1 MRLTERYF
9 DGTTGGE
16 VAYLE
21 AGRSVPRDLRQWPAG
36 NRGVG
41 SEVVMQNGRGLSTGS
56 GAKSTLGN
64 GDAHV
69 QEVVKAAQEEL
80 GQLLRQRA
88 EVMKRIGT
96 VKQTIVGLAN
106 LFGDDV
112 LSEELL
118 ELVDRRSSGRQ
129 PGFTKACRMVL
140 MEAHRPLAA
149 REVCEQIET
158 RVPALLLRHKDP
170 LASVTTVLN
179 RLVDYGEART
189 LTSQNGRRTW
199 QWVADPAD
207 EGLGSSLG
215 NSAAL

>member
-1 MRLTERYF
+1 
-9 DGTTGGE
+9 
-16 VAYLE
+16 
-21 AGRSVPRDLRQWPAG
+21 
-36 NRGVG
+36 
-41 SEVVMQNGRGLSTGS
+41 MQNGRSLSTGV
-56 GAKSTLGN
+56 GTKSTMGN
-64 GDAHV
+64 GDGHV

-106 LFGDDV
+106 LFGDEV

-118 ELVDRRSSGRQ
+118 ELVDRKSSGRQ

-140 MEAHRPLAA
+140 MEANRPLAA
-149 REVCEQIET
+149 REVCEQIEK

-189 LTSQNGRRTW
+189 LASHNGRRTW

-207 EGLGSSLG
+207 KSRDSPLG

>member
-1 MRLTERYF
+1 MDSVRNVNG
-9 DGTTGGE
+9 GTGTKH
-16 VAYLE
+16 VA
-21 AGRSVPRDLRQWPAG
+21 
-36 NRGVG
+36 
-41 SEVVMQNGRGLSTGS
+41 
-56 GAKSTLGN
+56 GN

-80 GQLLRQRA
+80 SVLLRQRA

-106 LFGDDV
+106 LFGEEV

-140 MEAHRPLAA
+140 MEANRPMGA
-149 REVCEQIET
+149 REVCQQIQK
-158 RVPALLLRHKDP
+158 RLPPLLLRHKDP

-189 LTSQNGRRTW
+189 VINENGRRAW
-199 QWVADPAD
+199 QWVADPA
-207 EGLGSSLG
+207 E
-215 NSAAL
+215 SAVKPPLSEQALL